1 MCIWVSLFAHLHI
14 FWTGDLFYVLS
25 CIFFQLQWVARSSLR
40 GCAHAHVYLHT
51 RLSLF
56 VRFTSRLPLLS
67 KYKLIFSTEWR
78 SDSLRWIPWENVVL
92 LSTLLRI
99 AKLST
104 PADPSS
110 LFSSEKRKQP
120 GTSRHQQSRQADCL
134 SSAVLLI
141 PFALEWTELLWLL
154 KTYFYLMIVLIIHLP
169 GTINGIDLDL
179 HFEHN

>member
-1 MCIWVSLFAHLHI
+1 MSLSVCAFAHLLN
-14 FWTGDLFYVLS
+14 GSLFYVLS

-40 GCAHAHVYLHT
+40 RCAHVYLHT

-56 VRFTSRLPLLS
+56 VRCLTPRFTSRLPLLS
-67 KYKLIFSTEWR
+67 KYQLTFSTEWR

-99 AKLST
+99 AKLPT

-141 PFALEWTELLWLL
+141 PFALEWTKLLCLL

-179 HFEHN
+179 HL